1 MANTASTLFIKTPP
15 ARRNRTVPFHS
26 VILYEGA
33 RKISPH
39 LAFAP
44 FEFESSVMTLS
55 LSDIEKAQNR
65 IAGGIV
71 KTPSAHSITLSE
83 ITGADVFLKFENF
96 QFTASFKER
105 GALNKLLSLDAK
117 ARAKGI
123 VAMSAGNHAQGVAYH
138 ASRLNIP
145 ATIIMPENTPFN
157 KVQNTARFGAE
168 TILTGKTFT
177 EASQTAHEI
186 LEQRNLTLVHP
197 FNDESI
203 IAGQGTVAL
212 EFLEACD
219 DLDVLVVPIGGG
231 GLISGIAT
239 AAKALKPGIKI
250 IGVQSE
256 LYPGM
261 KRAIDGV
268 GDVIGGHSVAEGIA
282 VKDPGDITRAIVADL
297 VDDILIVS
305 EFAIEDA
312 INTLLEIEKVVVE
325 GAGAAA
331 LAALLQ
337 YPEKFTGKKTGLILT
352 GGNIDSRLLATAL
365 MRGLAR
371 SGRISRLRIMIP
383 DIPGM
388 LALVSATVA
397 EKGANVL
404 EVEHQREFADLTLK
418 QAVLNLVIET
428 QDHKSAEEIV
438 RALNDK
444 GLEVEISGAAVR
456 N

>member
-1 MANTASTLFIKTPP
+1 
-15 ARRNRTVPFHS
+15 
-26 VILYEGA
+26 
-33 RKISPH
+33 
-39 LAFAP
+39 
-44 FEFESSVMTLS
+44 MTLS
-55 LSDIEKAQNR
+55 LSDIENARSR
-65 IAGGIV
+65 IAGGV
-71 KTPSAHSITLSE
+71 VSTPSAHSTTLSE

-105 GALNKLLSLDAK
+105 GALNKLLSLDAN
-117 ARAKGI
+117 ARAKGVI
-123 VAMSAGNHAQGVAYH
+123 AMSAGNHAQGVAYH

-145 ATIIMPENTPFN
+145 TTIVMPENTPFN

-168 TILTGKTFT
+168 TILAGKTFT
-177 EASQTAHEI
+177 EASQTAHQI
-186 LEQRNLTLVHP
+186 LKDRNLTLVHP
-197 FNDESI
+197 FDDEII
-203 IAGQGTVAL
+203 IAGQGTIAL
-212 EFLEACD
+212 EFLSAHE
-219 DLDVLVVPIGGG
+219 DLDMLVVPIGGG

-261 KRAIDGV
+261 KRVIDGEGV
-268 GDVIGGHSVAEGIA
+268 VLGGHSVAEGIA
-282 VKDPGDITRAIVADL
+282 VKDPGKITRAIVADL

-305 EFAIEDA
+305 EFTIEEA

-325 GAGAAA
+325 GAGAAP
-331 LAALLQ
+331 LAALMQ
-337 YPEKFTGKKTGLILT
+337 YPEMFQGKKTGLVLT

-397 EKGANVL
+397 DKGANVL
-404 EVEHQREFADLTLK
+404 EVEHQREFSDVSLK

-428 QDHKSAEEIV
+428 QDKNTASAIV
-438 RALNDK
+438 HALNDK
-444 GLEVEISGAAVR
+444 GLEVEISGAAVK